1 MQMMLI
7 VSTERKG
14 DIMRQDV
21 LNEINIFLR
30 GGEKETMSKAA
41 MARIMGCDPRT
52 VKRYLEGYK
61 PKMKRKILKKSKL
74 DKFKETII
82 SKLEIGCTSM
92 AIFKFI
98 QKDGYTGS
106 YSLVADFVQKHKE
119 EQIKKAT
126 IRFETAPGLQ
136 AQVDWKENL
145 KMISKHGEL
154 FEVNIFLMV
163 LGYSRTKFVKLTSDK
178 TQKTLFECMNEAFEY
193 FGGVPKEIVFDNMA
207 TVVDRANSRIG
218 NVKLNTKFVQY
229 SKDIGFNPI
238 TCRIYRPQTKGKVES
253 LAKLVDRLQVY
264 NHEFETYEEL
274 EKIVK
279 MFMKEINNEISQGT
293 NMKPIERLAKE
304 TKHLLPLPNQEVLN
318 AYTTSPKEY
327 KVSKESMITYKG
339 QKYSVPTYLI
349 GKSVS
354 VKETDEYI
362 HIYYIT
368 NLITKHKKSKKFLNY
383 HKEHIVDILKSD
395 ALKGYKD
402 NEIEEFVNNHLS
414 DYDEL

>member
-1 MQMMLI
+1 
-7 VSTERKG
+7 
-14 DIMRQDV
+14 MRQDV

-52 VKRYLEGYK
+52 VKRYLEGYELK
-61 PKMKRKILKKSKL
+61 KKRKILKKSKL

-136 AQVDWKENL
+136 SQVDWKENL

-178 TQKTLFECMNEAFEY
+178 TQKTLFKCMNEAFKY

-207 TVVDRANSRIG
+207 TVVDRANSKIG

-354 VKETDEYI
+354 VKETEEYI
-362 HIYYIT
+362 HIYYTT

-395 ALKGYKD
+395 ALKGYED
-402 NEIEEFVNNHLS
+402 NEIEEFVDNHLS

>member
-1 MQMMLI
+1 
-7 VSTERKG
+7 
-14 DIMRQDV
+14 MRQDV

-30 GGEKETMSKAA
+30 GGEKDIMSKAA

-52 VKRYLEGYK
+52 VKRYLEGYE
-61 PKMKRKILKKSKL
+61 PKKKRKFSKKSKL
-74 DKFKETII
+74 DQFKETII

-145 KMISKHGEL
+145 KIISKHGEL
-154 FEVNIFLMV
+154 FEVNIFLMI
-163 LGYSRTKFVKLTSDK
+163 LGYSRTKFLKLTSDK
-178 TQKTLFECMNEAFEY
+178 NQKTLFECMNEAFKY

-218 NVKLNTKFVQY
+218 NVKLNTKFLQY

-253 LAKLVDRLQVY
+253 LAK
-264 NHEFETYEEL
+264 
-274 EKIVK
+274 
-279 MFMKEINNEISQGT
+279 
-293 NMKPIERLAKE
+293 
-304 TKHLLPLPNQEVLN
+304 
-318 AYTTSPKEY
+318 
-327 KVSKESMITYKG
+327 
-339 QKYSVPTYLI
+339 I
-349 GKSVS
+349 GKSIS

-362 HIYYIT
+362 HIYYTT
-368 NLITKHKKSKKFLNY
+368 NLITKHKKSEKFLNY

-395 ALKGYKD
+395 ALKGYAD
-402 NEIEEFVNNHLS
+402 NEIEEFVDSHLS

>member
-1 MQMMLI
+1 
-7 VSTERKG
+7 
-14 DIMRQDV
+14 MRQDV

-136 AQVDWKENL
+136 SQVDWKENL

-207 TVVDRANSRIG
+207 TVVDRANSKIG

-279 MFMKEINNEISQGT
+279 MFMKEINNEISQET

-354 VKETDEYI
+354 VKETEEYI
-362 HIYYIT
+362 HIYYTT

-395 ALKGYKD
+395 ALKGYED
-402 NEIEEFVNNHLS
+402 NEIEEFVDNHLS

>member
-1 MQMMLI
+1 
-7 VSTERKG
+7 
-14 DIMRQDV
+14 MRQDV
-21 LNEINIFLR
+21 LNEINIILK
-30 GGEKETMSKAA
+30 GGEKEIMSKTA

-52 VKRYLEGYK
+52 VKRYLEGYE
-61 PKMKRKILKKSKL
+61 PKKKTKVLKESKL

-119 EQIKKAT
+119 EQIRKAT

-145 KMISKHGEL
+145 KMISKYGEL

-163 LGYSRTKFVKLTSDK
+163 LGYSRTKFVMLTSNK
-178 TQKTLFECMNEAFEY
+178 TQKTLFECMNEAFKY
-193 FGGVPKEIVFDNMA
+193 FGGVPREILFDNMP
-207 TVVDRANSRIG
+207 TVVDRANSRVGHI
-218 NVKLNTKFVQY
+218 KLNTKFLQY

-264 NHEFETYEEL
+264 NHEFKTYEEL

-279 MFMKEINNEISQGT
+279 MFMKEINNEISQAT
-293 NMKPIERLAKE
+293 NMKPIKRLEKE
-304 TKHLLPLPNQEVLN
+304 TKYLLPLPNQEVLN

-349 GKSVS
+349 GKLVS
-354 VKETDEYI
+354 VTETNEYI
-362 HIYYIT
+362 HIYYTT
-368 NLITKHKKSKKFLNY
+368 NWITKHRKSNKFLNY
-383 HKEHIVDILKSD
+383 RKEHIVDILKSD
-395 ALKGYKD
+395 ALKGYEND
-402 NEIEEFVNNHLS
+402 EISDFVDNHLS

>member
-1 MQMMLI
+1 
-7 VSTERKG
+7 
-14 DIMRQDV
+14 MRQDV

-30 GGEKETMSKAA
+30 GGEKEIMSKAA

-52 VKRYLEGYK
+52 VKRYLEGYE
-61 PKMKRKILKKSKL
+61 PKKKRKILKKSKL

-145 KMISKHGEL
+145 KMISKQEEL

-178 TQKTLFECMNEAFEY
+178 TQKTLFECMNEAFKY
-193 FGGVPKEIVFDNMA
+193 FGGIPKEIVFDNMA
-207 TVVDRANSRIG
+207 TVVDRVNSRIG

-279 MFMKEINNEISQGT
+279 MFMNEINNEISQGT
-293 NMKPIERLAKE
+293 NMKPIERLTKE
-304 TKHLLPLPNQEVLN
+304 TKYLLPLPNQEILN
-318 AYTTSPKEY
+318 AYTTSSKGY

-362 HIYYIT
+362 HIYYTT

-395 ALKGYKD
+395 ALKGYED
-402 NEIEEFVNNHLS
+402 NEIEEFVDNHLS

>member
-1 MQMMLI
+1 
-7 VSTERKG
+7 
-14 DIMRQDV
+14 MRQDV

-52 VKRYLEGYK
+52 VKRYLEGYE
-61 PKMKRKILKKSKL
+61 PKKKRKILKKSKL

-178 TQKTLFECMNEAFEY
+178 TQKTLFGCMNEAFKY

-293 NMKPIERLAKE
+293 DMKPIERLAKE
-304 TKHLLPLPNQEVLN
+304 TKYLLPLPNQEVLN

-339 QKYSVPTYLI
+339 QKYSVPIYLI

-362 HIYYIT
+362 HIYYTT

>member
-1 MQMMLI
+1 
-7 VSTERKG
+7 
-14 DIMRQDV
+14 MRQDV

-52 VKRYLEGYK
+52 VKRYLEGYE
-61 PKMKRKILKKSKL
+61 PKKKRKILKKSKL

-136 AQVDWKENL
+136 SQVDWKENL

-178 TQKTLFECMNEAFEY
+178 TQKTLFKCMNEAFKY

>member
-1 MQMMLI
+1 
-7 VSTERKG
+7 
-14 DIMRQDV
+14 MRQDV

-52 VKRYLEGYK
+52 VKRYLEGYELK
-61 PKMKRKILKKSKL
+61 KKRKILKKSKL

-106 YSLVADFVQKHKE
+106 YSLVADFVQKHKD

-178 TQKTLFECMNEAFEY
+178 TQKTLFKCMNEAFKY

-293 NMKPIERLAKE
+293 NMKPIERLEKE
-304 TKHLLPLPNQEVLN
+304 TKYLLPLPNQEVLN

>member
-1 MQMMLI
+1 
-7 VSTERKG
+7 
-14 DIMRQDV
+14 MRQDV

-30 GGEKETMSKAA
+30 GGEKEFMSKAA
-41 MARIMGCDPRT
+41 IARIMGCDPRT
-52 VKRYLEGYK
+52 VKRYLNNYE
-61 PKMKRKILKKSKL
+61 PKKKSKITRNSKL
-74 DKFKETII
+74 DNFKETII

-119 EQIKKAT
+119 EQTKRAT

-145 KMISKHGEL
+145 KMFSKHGEL

-163 LGYSRTKFVKLTSDK
+163 LGYSRMKFVKLTSDK
-178 TQKTLFECMNEAFEY
+178 TQKTLFKCMNEAFKY
-193 FGGVPKEIVFDNMA
+193 FGGIPKEILFDNMA
-207 TVVDRANSRIG
+207 TVVDRINSRIG
-218 NVKLNTKFVQY
+218 NVKLNTKFLQY

-264 NHEFETYEEL
+264 NNEFETYEEL
-274 EKIVK
+274 EKIVN
-279 MFMKEINNEISQGT
+279 MFMKEINNEVSQGT
-293 NMKPIERLAKE
+293 NIKPIERLKKE
-304 TKHLLPLPNQEVLN
+304 TKYLMPLPSQDILN

-349 GKSVS
+349 GKLVS
-354 VKETDEYI
+354 VRETNEYI
-362 HIYYIT
+362 HIYYTT
-368 NLITKHKKSKKFLNY
+368 NLITKHKKSDKFLNY
-383 HKEHIVDILKSD
+383 QKEHIVDILKTD
-395 ALKGYKD
+395 ALRGFND
-402 NEIEEFVNNHLS
+402 DEVETFVIEHLS

>member
-1 MQMMLI
+1 
-7 VSTERKG
+7 
-14 DIMRQDV
+14 MRQDV

-52 VKRYLEGYK
+52 VKRYLEGYELK
-61 PKMKRKILKKSKL
+61 KKRKILKKSKL

-207 TVVDRANSRIG
+207 TVVDRANSKIG

-238 TCRIYRPQTKGKVES
+238 TCRVYRPQTKGNVES
-253 LAKLVDRLQVY
+253 LAKLVHRLQVY

-293 NMKPIERLAKE
+293 NMKPIERLEKE
-304 TKHLLPLPNQEVLN
+304 TKYLLPLPNQEVLN

-327 KVSKESMITYKG
+327 KVSKESMITYKV

>member
-1 MQMMLI
+1 
-7 VSTERKG
+7 
-14 DIMRQDV
+14 MRQDV

-136 AQVDWKENL
+136 SQVDWKENL
-145 KMISKHGEL
+145 KMISKNGEL

-207 TVVDRANSRIG
+207 TVVDRANSKIG

-354 VKETDEYI
+354 VKETEEYI
-362 HIYYIT
+362 HIYYTT

-395 ALKGYKD
+395 ALKGYED
-402 NEIEEFVNNHLS
+402 NEIEEFVDNHLS

>member
-1 MQMMLI
+1 
-7 VSTERKG
+7 
-14 DIMRQDV
+14 MRQDV

-52 VKRYLEGYK
+52 VKRYLEGYESK
-61 PKMKRKILKKSKL
+61 KKRKILKKSKL
-74 DKFKETII
+74 DEFKETII

-98 QKDGYTGS
+98 QKEGYTGS
-106 YSLVADFVQKHKE
+106 YSLVADFVQKHKV

-145 KMISKHGEL
+145 KMISKQEEL

-178 TQKTLFECMNEAFEY
+178 TQKTLFKCMNEAFKY

-279 MFMKEINNEISQGT
+279 MFMNEINNEISQGT
-293 NMKPIERLAKE
+293 NMKPIERLTKE
-304 TKHLLPLPNQEVLN
+304 TKYLLPLPNQEILN
-318 AYTTSPKEY
+318 AYTTSSKGY

-362 HIYYIT
+362 HIYYTT

-395 ALKGYKD
+395 ALKGYED
-402 NEIEEFVNNHLS
+402 NEIEEFVDNHLS

>member
-1 MQMMLI
+1 
-7 VSTERKG
+7 
-14 DIMRQDV
+14 MRQDV

-52 VKRYLEGYK
+52 VKRYLEGYE
-61 PKMKRKILKKSKL
+61 PKKKRKILKKSKL

-178 TQKTLFECMNEAFEY
+178 TQKTLFKCMNEAFKY

-253 LAKLVDRLQVY
+253 LAKLVNRLQVY
-264 NHEFETYEEL
+264 DHEFETYEEL

-279 MFMKEINNEISQGT
+279 IFMKEINNEISQGT

-304 TKHLLPLPNQEVLN
+304 TKYLLPLPNQEVLN

>member
-1 MQMMLI
+1 
-7 VSTERKG
+7 
-14 DIMRQDV
+14 MRQDV

-52 VKRYLEGYK
+52 VKRYLEGYELK
-61 PKMKRKILKKSKL
+61 KKRKILKKSKL

-178 TQKTLFECMNEAFEY
+178 TQKTLFKCMNEAFKY

-293 NMKPIERLAKE
+293 NMKPIERLEKE
-304 TKHLLPLPNQEVLN
+304 TKYLLPLPNQEVLN

-362 HIYYIT
+362 HIYYTT

>member
-1 MQMMLI
+1 
-7 VSTERKG
+7 
-14 DIMRQDV
+14 MRQDV

-30 GGEKETMSKAA
+30 GGEKEFMSKAA
-41 MARIMGCDPRT
+41 IARIMGCDPRT
-52 VKRYLEGYK
+52 VKRYLNNYE
-61 PKMKRKILKKSKL
+61 PKKKSKITRNSKL
-74 DKFKETII
+74 DNFKETII

-119 EQIKKAT
+119 EQTKRAT

-145 KMISKHGEL
+145 KMFSKHGEL

-163 LGYSRTKFVKLTSDK
+163 LGYSRMKFVKLTSDK
-178 TQKTLFECMNEAFEY
+178 TQKTLFKCMNEAFKY
-193 FGGVPKEIVFDNMA
+193 FGGIPKEILFDNMA
-207 TVVDRANSRIG
+207 TVVDRINSRIG
-218 NVKLNTKFVQY
+218 NVKLNTKFLQY

-264 NHEFETYEEL
+264 NNEFETYEEL
-274 EKIVK
+274 EKIIN
-279 MFMKEINNEISQGT
+279 MFMKEINNEVSQGT
-293 NMKPIERLAKE
+293 NIKPIERLKKE
-304 TKHLLPLPNQEVLN
+304 TKYLMPLPSQDILN

-349 GKSVS
+349 GKLVS
-354 VKETDEYI
+354 VRETNEYI
-362 HIYYIT
+362 HIYYTT
-368 NLITKHKKSKKFLNY
+368 NLITKHKKSDKFLNY
-383 HKEHIVDILKSD
+383 HKEHIVDILKTD
-395 ALKGYKD
+395 ALRGFND
-402 NEIEEFVNNHLS
+402 DEVETFVIEHLS

>member
-1 MQMMLI
+1 
-7 VSTERKG
+7 
-14 DIMRQDV
+14 MRQDV

-52 VKRYLEGYK
+52 VKRYLEGYE
-61 PKMKRKILKKSKL
+61 PKKKRKILKKSKL

-136 AQVDWKENL
+136 SQVDWKENL

-178 TQKTLFECMNEAFEY
+178 TQKTLFKCMNEAFKY

-293 NMKPIERLAKE
+293 NMKPIERLEKE
-304 TKHLLPLPNQEVLN
+304 TKHLLPLPNQELLN

-362 HIYYIT
+362 HIYYTT

>member
-1 MQMMLI
+1 
-7 VSTERKG
+7 
-14 DIMRQDV
+14 MRQDV

-30 GGEKETMSKAA
+30 GGEKEIMSKAA

-52 VKRYLEGYK
+52 VKRYLEGYE
-61 PKMKRKILKKSKL
+61 PKKKRKVLKESKL

-145 KMISKHGEL
+145 KMISKHGEI

-178 TQKTLFECMNEAFEY
+178 TQKTLFECMNEAFKY
-193 FGGVPKEIVFDNMA
+193 LGGIPKEIVFDNMA

-218 NVKLNTKFVQY
+218 NVKLNTKFLQY

-264 NHEFETYEEL
+264 NDEFETYEEL
-274 EKIVK
+274 DKIVK
-279 MFMKEINNEISQGT
+279 MFMKEINNEISQGI
-293 NMKPIERLAKE
+293 NQKPVERLEKE
-304 TKHLLPLPNQEVLN
+304 TKYLLPLPNQEILN

-349 GKSVS
+349 GKLVS
-354 VKETDEYI
+354 VKETNEYI
-362 HIYYIT
+362 HIYYT
-368 NLITKHKKSKKFLNY
+368 SNLVTKHKKSKKIFKL
-383 HKEHIVDILKSD
+383 LKRTYS
-395 ALKGYKD
+395 GYIK
-402 NEIEEFVNNHLS
+402 IRCFKRI
-414 DYDEL
+414 

>member
-1 MQMMLI
+1 
-7 VSTERKG
+7 
-14 DIMRQDV
+14 MRQDV

-52 VKRYLEGYK
+52 VKRYLEGYELK
-61 PKMKRKILKKSKL
+61 KKRKILKKSKL

-178 TQKTLFECMNEAFEY
+178 TQKTLFKCMNEAFKY
-193 FGGVPKEIVFDNMA
+193 FGGVPKEIIFDNMA

-293 NMKPIERLAKE
+293 NMKPIERLEKE
-304 TKHLLPLPNQEVLN
+304 TKHLLPLPNQELLN

-362 HIYYIT
+362 HIYYTT

>member
-1 MQMMLI
+1 
-7 VSTERKG
+7 
-14 DIMRQDV
+14 MRQDV

-52 VKRYLEGYK
+52 VKRYLEGYELK
-61 PKMKRKILKKSKL
+61 KKRKILKKSKL

-178 TQKTLFECMNEAFEY
+178 TQKTLFKCMNEAFKY

-207 TVVDRANSRIG
+207 TVVDRANSKIG

-354 VKETDEYI
+354 VKETEEYI
-362 HIYYIT
+362 HIYYTT

-395 ALKGYKD
+395 ALKGYED
-402 NEIEEFVNNHLS
+402 NEIEEFVDNHLS

>member
-1 MQMMLI
+1 
-7 VSTERKG
+7 
-14 DIMRQDV
+14 MRQDV

-52 VKRYLEGYK
+52 VKRYLEGYELK
-61 PKMKRKILKKSKL
+61 KKRKILKKSKL

-178 TQKTLFECMNEAFEY
+178 TQKTLFKCMNEAFKY

-304 TKHLLPLPNQEVLN
+304 TKYLLPLPNQEVLN

>member
-1 MQMMLI
+1 
-7 VSTERKG
+7 
-14 DIMRQDV
+14 MRQDV

-41 MARIMGCDPRT
+41 IARIMGCDPRT
-52 VKRYLEGYK
+52 VKRYLEGYE
-61 PKMKRKILKKSKL
+61 PKKKRKILKKSKL

-136 AQVDWKENL
+136 SQVDWKKNL

-163 LGYSRTKFVKLTSDK
+163 LGYSRIKFVKLTSDK
-178 TQKTLFECMNEAFEY
+178 TQKTLFECMNEAFKY
-193 FGGVPKEIVFDNMA
+193 FGGVPKEIVFDNMS
-207 TVVDRANSRIG
+207 TVVDRTNSRIG

-304 TKHLLPLPNQEVLN
+304 TKYLLPLPNQEVLN

-362 HIYYIT
+362 HIYYTT

-395 ALKGYKD
+395 ALKGYED
-402 NEIEEFVNNHLS
+402 NEIEEFVDNHLS

>member
-1 MQMMLI
+1 
-7 VSTERKG
+7 
-14 DIMRQDV
+14 MRQDV

-52 VKRYLEGYK
+52 VKRYLEGYE
-61 PKMKRKILKKSKL
+61 PKKKRKILKKSKL

-126 IRFETAPGLQ
+126 IR
-136 AQVDWKENL
+136 

-178 TQKTLFECMNEAFEY
+178 TQKTLFKCMNEAFKY

-293 NMKPIERLAKE
+293 NMKPIERLEKE
-304 TKHLLPLPNQEVLN
+304 TKHLLPLPNQELLN

-362 HIYYIT
+362 HIYYTT

>member
-1 MQMMLI
+1 
-7 VSTERKG
+7 
-14 DIMRQDV
+14 MRLDV
-21 LNEINIFLR
+21 LNEINIIVR
-30 GGEKETMSKAA
+30 GGEKEIMSKAA

-52 VKRYLEGYK
+52 VKRYLNGYE
-61 PKMKRKILKKSKL
+61 PKKKKKVTKASKL
-74 DKFKETII
+74 DNFKETII
-82 SKLEIGCTSM
+82 AKLEIGCTSM

-98 QKDGYTGS
+98 QKEGYEGS
-106 YSLVADFVQKHKE
+106 YSLVADFVQKHKD
-119 EQIKKAT
+119 EQQRKAT

-145 KMISKHGEL
+145 KMVSKNGEL

-178 TQKTLFECMNEAFEY
+178 TQKTLFLCMNEAFKY
-193 FGGVPKEIVFDNMA
+193 FGGIPKEILFDNMA

-218 NVKLNTKFVQY
+218 HVKLNTKFIQY
-229 SKDIGFNPI
+229 AKDIGFNPV

-264 NHEFETYEEL
+264 NNEFETYEEL

-279 MFMKEINNEISQGT
+279 MFMKEINNEVSQGT
-293 NMKPIERLAKE
+293 NEKPVERLKKE
-304 TKHLLPLPNQEVLN
+304 TKYLLPLPNQEILN

-339 QKYSVPTYLI
+339 QKYSVPTNLI

-354 VKETDEYI
+354 VMETNEYI
-362 HIYYIT
+362 HIYYTT
-368 NLITKHKKSKKFLNY
+368 NLITKHKKSEKFLNY
-383 HKEHIVDILKSD
+383 HKEHIVDILKTE
-395 ALKGYKD
+395 ALKGCSND
-402 NEIEEFVNNHLS
+402 EIEAFIEHNLS
-414 DYDEL
+414 DYDDL

>member
-1 MQMMLI
+1 
-7 VSTERKG
+7 
-14 DIMRQDV
+14 MRLDV

-30 GGEKETMSKAA
+30 GGEKEIMSKAA

-52 VKRYLEGYK
+52 VKRYLNGYV
-61 PKMKRKILKKSKL
+61 PKRKSKTPKKSKL
-74 DKFKETII
+74 DVFKETII

-119 EQIKKAT
+119 EQAKKAT

-145 KMISKHGEL
+145 KMISKHGEI

-163 LGYSRTKFVKLTSDK
+163 LGYSRMKFLKLTSDK
-178 TQKTLFECMNEAFEY
+178 TQRTLFMCMNEAFKY
-193 FGGVPKEIVFDNMA
+193 FGGIPKEILFDNMA

-218 NVKLNTKFVQY
+218 NVKLNTKFLQY
-229 SKDIGFNPI
+229 SKDIGFTPI

-253 LAKLVDRLQVY
+253 LARLVDRLKVY
-264 NHEFETYEEL
+264 NNEFETYEEL

-279 MFMKEINNEISQGT
+279 NFMKEINNEISQGT
-293 NMKPIERLAKE
+293 NMKPSERLKKE
-304 TKHLLPLPNQEVLN
+304 TKHLMPLPNQDILN
-318 AYTTSPKEY
+318 TYTTSPKEY

-354 VKETDEYI
+354 VVETDEYI
-362 HIYYIT
+362 HIYYTT
-368 NLITKHKKSKKFLNY
+368 NLITKHIKNEKFLNY
-383 HKEHIVDILKSD
+383 HKEHIVDILKTD
-395 ALKGYKD
+395 ALRGYND
-402 NEIEEFVNNHLS
+402 DEVEVFVTEHLS

>member
-1 MQMMLI
+1 
-7 VSTERKG
+7 
-14 DIMRQDV
+14 MRQDV

-52 VKRYLEGYK
+52 VKRYLEGYV
-61 PKMKRKILKKSKL
+61 PKKKRKILKKSKL

-178 TQKTLFECMNEAFEY
+178 TQKTLFKCMNEAFKY

-304 TKHLLPLPNQEVLN
+304 TKYLLPLPNQEVLN

-362 HIYYIT
+362 HIYYTT